1 MMMQFMAM
9 LKKNENEHHPPT
21 KLLNLAGQLCQELQI
36 PSPGLEELVETMM
49 GCKNKTYFLTN
60 IHIVRACVSVHIH
73 KGQHDAACS
82 VLEYCEAEEKEEL
95 VQLWHEIHYRK
106 VMEKQQVNFLTPLQK
121 FRCRRRYCTVGK
133 LRFIFFFGAIFKWRG
148 WFYTSRCLVF
158 LGILTICGNV
168 RKFPRMG
175 LIPLGSFL
183 IPFSPVYRNPPPV
196 SLCPEGLKNR
206 NYSEEVRQHLHRFAA
221 EVTANP
227 NKKQRE
233 GLARDMNL
241 QPVQVYNW
249 FANYRRRQK
258 ARLHQKEQLS
268 NSRPERALASHTNE
282 PQRKGSH
289 TSQTADGSHVGIC
302 PEQVEVTPTPCE
314 PGWEQSAAP
323 LYKPPEGSFLKML
336 ESSCLQSPE
345 LYEAGTSKALFT
357 THSTEQPA
365 PLGTEAVMEPGT
377 CSGSPVLLQGGV
389 ALGSNESLPSVN
401 CCLPLWQASDS
412 TGGGSGSMWTP
423 GVEVPLRLC
432 VTSLSAHLF
441 LHPVWKKAKPWDKG
455 RSSRIQLLTQQ
466 SVTCSR
472 QHSCSVNFLLV
483 DGGDLPADTLHESA
497 LPQEMFHC
505 FLFLPCSFFFF
516 LMEEESDRG

>member
-121 FRCRRRYCTVGK
+121 FRCRR
-133 LRFIFFFGAIFKWRG
+133 
-148 WFYTSRCLVF
+148 
-158 LGILTICGNV
+158 
-168 RKFPRMG
+168 
-175 LIPLGSFL
+175 
-183 IPFSPVYRNPPPV
+183 RNPPPV